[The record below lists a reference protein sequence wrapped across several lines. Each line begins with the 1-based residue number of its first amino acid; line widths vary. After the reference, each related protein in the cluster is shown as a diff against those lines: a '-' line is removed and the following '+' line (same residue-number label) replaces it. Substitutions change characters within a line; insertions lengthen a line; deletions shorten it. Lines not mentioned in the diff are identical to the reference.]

1 MTSNDLLLSC
11 ETDGATNAPVPFA
24 GLESLEWEQVRSLVA
39 RSVASPAGAAEM
51 ARVEPSTDRA
61 RIEQDLAEAGEA
73 MAYLRATSQ
82 GGALR
87 INFHGLPDTAVAV
100 QKLRIEG
107 ASLDPRE
114 IFEVIVFLDRAADA
128 RSSLTAAAERFPLL
142 AVYAGRIGD
151 FRQVL
156 KEVSGKIQADGSVLD
171 SASPHLHRIRREIE
185 KQKKAIQDSLERFL
199 KANRNEGVLQDEYVT
214 IRNDR
219 FVVPVLVGQR
229 RKLPGVIHGA
239 SSTGQTLFL
248 EPFETIDLNN
258 ELVRL
263 QDDESREVLRI
274 LRELTERLRGSAEP
288 IRAAAAVMAW
298 LDVVFAKARFGIDFD
313 CAIPK
318 FTAAGGERRL
328 DIRHARHPLL
338 IDVLRRS
345 GKRVVPFSLTLDN
358 ETRTLLI
365 SGPNTGGKTVTLKT
379 VGLISLMAQAALPVP
394 SSSAELPLFEQVLA
408 DIGDHQSI
416 EQSLSTFSA
425 HVARLREMAL
435 DATPDSLVLLDEI
448 GSATDP
454 DEGGALGVALV
465 DHFRAAG
472 AFTLASTHLTALKIY
487 GASTRTVLNASMGFD
502 EVTLAPT
509 YLLQVGL
516 PGKSAG
522 LEIAARLGMPEDI
535 LRRARASLGARDVEL
550 SRLIADL
557 HQQLEE
563 TGRVREALERER
575 VALGVHARQMA
586 LESERREKAKLD
598 ELEAR
603 FEEMR
608 SRWQAR
614 ADETVARV
622 AESTDRRK
630 SVDQAQRQ
638 TTKLGREMRE
648 EWEAAI
654 AQAGGG
660 DADKAVV
667 APRAKIAE
675 GARVR
680 VKNIRDIARVT
691 RLLGHD
697 RLEVAVGFVKMQVAA
712 SDVEDVLP
720 EGGAAAPQLPKGVR
734 FQPGPQL
741 NPGEQ
746 EINVIGEHAEEAI
759 ERVER
764 FLDAAVMATAARV
777 RIVHG
782 HGMGILKRAVQ
793 DLLKANPHV
802 EKFYPASQY
811 EGGSGATI
819 VELKD

>member
-1 MTSNDLLLSC
+1 MT
-11 ETDGATNAPVPFA
+11 EEATPFA
-24 GLESLEWEQVRSLVA
+24 GLEALEWDQVHALIA
-39 RSVASPAGAAEM
+39 RSVASPAGAGEM
-51 ARVEPSTDRA
+51 YRVAPSTDRA
-61 RIEQDLAEAGEA
+61 QIERDLAETSEA
-73 MAYLRATSQ
+73 IEYLRAAGK

-87 INFHGLPDTAVAV
+87 INFGALPDIAQAV
-100 QKLRIEG
+100 QKLHIEG
-107 ASLDPRE
+107 AALEPRE
-114 IFEVIVFLDRAADA
+114 IFNLIVFLDRAADA
-128 RSSLTAAAERFPLL
+128 KSSLNAASERFALL
-142 AVYAGRIGD
+142 SVYAGRIGD

-156 KEVSGKIQADGSVLD
+156 REVSGKIAPDGSVLD
-171 SASPHLHRIRREIE
+171 SASPHLNRIRRDIE
-185 KQKKAIQDSLERFL
+185 KQRKAIQDSLERFL

-214 IRNDR
+214 IRNER

-248 EPFETIDLNN
+248 EPLDTIDLNN

-263 QDDESREVLRI
+263 QDDESREVFRI
-274 LRELTERLRGSAEP
+274 LRELTDRLRTAAEP

-298 LDVVFAKARFGIDFD
+298 LDVIFAKARFGLDFD
-313 CAIPK
+313 CVIPTFNQPGARK
-318 FTAAGGERRL
+318 L
-328 DIRHARHPLL
+328 DLRQARHPLL

-345 GKRVVPFSLTLDN
+345 GKKVVPFSLTLDT

-394 SSSAELPLFEQVLA
+394 CEAAELPFFEQVLA

-425 HVARLREMAL
+425 HIARLREMAL
-435 DATPDSLVLLDEI
+435 DVTPDSLVLLDEI

-487 GASTRTVLNASMGFD
+487 GASTKTVLNASMGFD

-509 YLLQVGL
+509 YQLQVGL

-522 LEIAARLGMPEDI
+522 LDIAARLGMPEDI
-535 LRRARASLGARDVEL
+535 LRRARASLGARDQEL
-550 SRLIADL
+550 AQLIADL
-557 HQQLEE
+557 HQRLEE
-563 TGRVREALERER
+563 TTRVRDSLERER
-575 VALGVHARQMA
+575 QALVLRERQIA
-586 LESERREKAKLD
+586 LEWEKKQAAKIE
-598 ELEAR
+598 ELENR
-603 FEEMR
+603 FEEMQK
-608 SRWQAR
+608 RWRER
-614 ADETVARV
+614 ADETVARI
-622 AESTDRRK
+622 AETADRRK

-638 TTKLGREMRE
+638 VTKLGREMRE
-648 EWEAAI
+648 DWESSVLQTASAEP
-654 AQAGGG
+654 
-660 DADKAVV
+660 DKAPV
-667 APRAKIAE
+667 ARPKIAE
-675 GARVR
+675 GTRVR
-680 VKNIRDIARVT
+680 LKGIRDIARVS

-712 SDVEDVLP
+712 SDVLEVFTDTGV
-720 EGGAAAPQLPKGVR
+720 AAPQLPKGVR
-734 FQPGPQL
+734 FQPGPAL

-746 EINVIGEHAEEAI
+746 EINVIGEHVEEAI

-782 HGMGILKRAVQ
+782 HGMGILRRAIQ
-793 DLLKANPHV
+793 DLLKQNPHV

-811 EGGSGATI
+811 EGGTGATI